1 MFEPRIKACVA
12 WGAIWDYGAIW
23 QRGWEQRSKSVSVP
37 FFQLPWVMGTPT
49 REAALERVKQW
60 TLADVFPKLK
70 QPFLIV
76 HGAEDKAIPIED
88 AHQSICS
95 RRIFGQT
102 ICDWF
107 AKKL

>member
-1 MFEPRIKACVA
+1 MGGDIKFVA
-12 WGAIWDYGAIW
+12 ADA
-23 QRGWEQRSKSVSVP
+23 Q
-37 FFQLPWVMGTPT
+37 
-49 REAALERVKQW
+49 VKQW
-60 TLADVFPKLK
+60 TLADVLPILK

-88 AHQSICS
+88 AYKAFAAAVSLDKEL
-95 RRIFGQT
+95 RIFTRDEGGAEHVLSDAPSAGIQT